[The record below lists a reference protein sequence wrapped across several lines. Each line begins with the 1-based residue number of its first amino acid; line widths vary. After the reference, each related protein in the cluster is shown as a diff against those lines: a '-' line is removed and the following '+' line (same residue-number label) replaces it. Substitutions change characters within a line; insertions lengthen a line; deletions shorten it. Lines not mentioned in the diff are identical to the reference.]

1 MPSERVPGE
10 RVAFWLTVILAG
22 ATVWIVPRLPLA
34 DLPQHAGQI
43 ALWHDLLLGTS
54 KWQSLVQVN
63 YFTPYLVG
71 CSLALLLSFIM
82 PVSAALKLVLA
93 LSYYGFVLGCM
104 ALGRRMGMDRRLD
117 WLFVTGFF
125 GLAYLYGFFPFL
137 IALPIGLAFMAFA
150 HRHAERPTAASG
162 ALLAVTGLVLFFS
175 HGLVFAFA
183 AVVGAAFLLLQARSL
198 RSLLFGAIPYA
209 LLGLLCLAYALGRL
223 PEGGNVPTKPDW
235 PGLFN
240 GVNHLLFFPMGMP
253 GADWLLAPLVP
264 LLLGVPWLLGCRINW
279 RNKSAFVPLIVL
291 LLWVVLVPETVMET
305 FFVVSRF
312 AVFLLPFYCLVFLPP
327 ASPRGRPSWV
337 VAGVMAGVAAVSWL
351 FLAVQVDRLTA
362 FARESASFDEVLG
375 EAAPGHRALQ
385 LVLDVGSEA
394 ARTPMA
400 YTNFPLW
407 YQAEK
412 QGLVDFNFA
421 QYATQVVRYRDPQA
435 ARAVPASGYRYFF
448 VRSARPLPT
457 PFFPAGACQPVPRK
471 SSGPWTL
478 FEAVNC

>member
-1 MPSERVPGE
+1 LSAERL
-10 RVAFWLTVILAG
+10 AFWLTALFAG
-22 ATVWIVPRLPLA
+22 ATVWIAPRLPLA

-71 CSLALLLSFIM
+71 CGLAVLLSFVM
-82 PVSAALKLVLA
+82 PVSGALKLLLA
-93 LSYYGFVLGCM
+93 LSYYGFILGCV
-104 ALGRRMGMDRRLD
+104 ALRRGMGADRRLD
-117 WLFVTGFF
+117 WLSVTGFF

-137 IALPIGLAFMAFA
+137 IALPIGLAFMVLAQ
-150 HRHAERPTAASG
+150 RHANGPTLASG
-162 ALLAVTGLVLFFS
+162 TLLAVTGLVLFFT
-175 HGLVFAFA
+175 HGLVFVFA
-183 AVVGAAFLLLQARSL
+183 NVVGVAFLLLRRRSFA
-198 RSLLFGAIPYA
+198 SLLAAALPYA
-209 LLGLLCLAYALGRL
+209 ALGALCLVYVFGRQ
-223 PEGGNVPTKPDW
+223 PEAESVAMSPEW

-253 GADWLLAPLVP
+253 GADLVLAPLVP

-279 RNKSAFVPLIVL
+279 SNKAAFVPLAAL
-291 LLWVVLVPETVMET
+291 LLWVVAVPETVMAT

-312 AVFLLPFYCLVFLPP
+312 AVFLLPFYTLMFLPP
-327 ASPRGRPSWV
+327 QTPRMRPAW
-337 VAGVMAGVAAVSWL
+337 VMAAVAAISWI
-351 FLAVQVDRLTA
+351 FLAVEVERLTA
-362 FARESASFDEVLG
+362 FARESASFDEVLA

-385 LVLDVGSEA
+385 LVQDVGSEA

-407 YQAEK
+407 YQAGK

-421 QYATQVVRYRDPQA
+421 QYAAQVVRYRDPRA
-435 ARAVPASGYRYFF
+435 ARAMPIGGYRYFF
-448 VRSARPLPT
+448 VRSTKPLPT
-457 PFFPAGACQPVPRK
+457 PFFPSGACQPMPRK
-471 SSGPWTL
+471 NAGPWTL